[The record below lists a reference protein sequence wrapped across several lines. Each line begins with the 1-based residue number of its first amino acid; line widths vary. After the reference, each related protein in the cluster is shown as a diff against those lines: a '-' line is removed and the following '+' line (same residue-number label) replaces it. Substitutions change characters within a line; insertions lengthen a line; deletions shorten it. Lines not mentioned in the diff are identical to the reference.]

1 MSKLTIILKHFTITR
16 NYETIEIIEEIA
28 HRDASQFQD
37 LVSERRSFVAPTP
50 SVGAGSQANIE
61 KKEMEER
68 KSYQVGVMNKCS
80 ENCHIRNTDL
90 RTDKVISKRRLAP

>member
-1 MSKLTIILKHFTITR
+1 MSKLTIILKHCTITR

-61 KKEMEER
+61 KKKWR
-68 KSYQVGVMNKCS
+68 K
-80 ENCHIRNTDL
+80 ET
-90 RTDKVISKRRLAP
+90 VIKLE